1 MALFKKNF
9 SKNPASDDQMTDKLA
24 QVRRQEEEQR
34 TKDLAAKLGLPY
46 LNLSALPIQGDALG
60 LIDET
65 EAKAGQ
71 LAIIQKSGFE
81 IKAALADPK
90 NSVTLGI
97 LDRLKQQKLNVAVFL
112 VSRSSL
118 QKAWQTYQNVIRTGA
133 KITEEVSLR
142 STDLKQISQEVKT
155 LADVKNKLGSLKEES
170 ATGFLEIIIAGA
182 LANSA
187 SDIHI
192 EKEEKQ
198 ALLRYRLDGMLQ
210 DAAPLPPKVYS
221 LLLSRIKLLA
231 NITLNVRDQAQDG
244 RFSIALNEKD
254 IEVRVSVIPGAY
266 GENIVM
272 RILNPTD
279 IELGLE
285 RLGFRPDALKFM
297 QEEIRR
303 PNGIIVTTG
312 PTGSGK
318 TTTLYAFL
326 KSVTRPEIKIITLE
340 DPIEYH
346 LSGIT
351 QTQVEAERGYTFAS
365 GLRAILRQDPDV
377 ILVGEIRDK
386 ETAEVA
392 LQAALTGHIVFS
404 TLHTNDAAG
413 AIPRFIDLGANPTT
427 LSAGLIDIMAQRLLR
442 RVCQKCQESYSP
454 SAEETAKIK
463 KALADWPK
471 KIPAPEF
478 NEKTKLVRG
487 RGCPACNNT
496 GYKGRIAVYE
506 IIPVTPEI
514 EKLITKS
521 PSHAEV
527 LETIKKGQ
535 GFISLY
541 QDGLLKVLSGVTT
554 LAELENVVGQS

>member
-1 MALFKKNF
+1 MVLFKKNF
-9 SKNPASDDQMTDKLA
+9 SKSSAGDVRMAEKLT
-24 QVRRQEEEQR
+24 QVRRQEEEQCA
-34 TKDLAAKLGLPY
+34 KDLAVKLKLPY
-46 LNLSALPIQGDALG
+46 LNLTTLPVQGDALS
-60 LIDET
+60 LIEEA

-71 LAIIQKSGFE
+71 LAIIQKSGQDL
-81 IKAALADPK
+81 KVALADPK
-90 NSVTLGI
+90 NSTAQKI
-97 LDRLKQQKLNVAVFL
+97 IDRLNQQGLKLAVFL

-118 QKAWQTYQNVIRTGA
+118 QKAWQIYQDVTRTGA
-133 KITEEVSLR
+133 KITEEVSIRSVDLTRLR
-142 STDLKQISQEVKT
+142 QELKT
-155 LADVKNKLGSLKEES
+155 LDDIKKKLGSLMSES

-182 LANSA
+182 LTNSA
-187 SDIHI
+187 SDVHI
-192 EKEEKQ
+192 EKAEEQ

-210 DAAPLPPKVYS
+210 DITFLPPKVYG

-231 NITLNVRDQAQDG
+231 NITLNVRDKAQDG
-244 RFSIALNEKD
+244 RFTIALDKTD
-254 IEVRVSVIPGAY
+254 IEVRVSVVPGAY

-272 RILNPTD
+272 RILNPAD
-279 IELGLE
+279 LELGLE
-285 RLGFRPDALKFM
+285 KLGFRPDALKFM
-297 QEEIRR
+297 QGEIRR
-303 PNGIIVTTG
+303 PNGMIVTTG

-326 KSVTRPEIKIITLE
+326 KSVTRPEVKIITLE

-346 LSGIT
+346 LSGIS
-351 QTQVEAERGYTFAS
+351 QTQVETERGYTFAS

-392 LQAALTGHIVFS
+392 LQAALTGHVVFS

-427 LSAGLIDIMAQRLLR
+427 LSAALIDIMAQRLLR
-442 RVCQKCQESYSP
+442 RVCPACQESYLP
-454 SAEETAKIK
+454 TTEETAKIK
-463 KALADWPK
+463 KALATWPK
-471 KIPAPEF
+471 KVAAPEF

-506 IIPVTPEI
+506 IIPIAPEI

-527 LETIKKGQ
+527 LEIVNKKQ
-535 GFISLY
+535 DFISLY
-541 QDGLLKVLSGVTT
+541 QDGLMKVLAGITT
-554 LAELENVVGQS
+554 LTEMESVVGQQ